1 MNKLLDDLNCSMFM
15 VKNPETKKTEIII
28 RFINFNSEQEAISFA
43 EAFKQE
49 NRVDPFELTNDTTVT
64 IH

>member
-1 MNKLLDDLNCSMFM
+1 MKQLIDDLNCSMFM
-15 VKNPETKKTEIII
+15 VKNPETKKSEIII

-49 NRVDPFELTNDTTVT
+49 NRVDPFELTEETTIT
-64 IH
+64 LH

>member
-28 RFINFNSEQEAISFA
+28 RFINFNSEQEAIDFA
-43 EAFKQE
+43 EVFKYKNTSEQL
-49 NRVDPFELTNDTTVT
+49 LTQYSSTTL
-64 IH
+64 H

>member
-15 VKNPETKKTEIII
+15 VINPDTKKPEIII
-28 RFINFNSEQEAISFA
+28 RFKNFSTEQEAMDFA
-43 EAFKQE
+43 ELYKQE
-49 NRVDPFELTNDTTVT
+49 NKSDPFELTDDTTVT